1 MAPLCEC
8 NAWFEKG
15 TPTVTKERNSLPSDV
30 HFGPFLTPA
39 SSPFFSYLCFVLSC
53 PVFVLFYLILEDR
66 QTER

>member
-8 NAWFEKG
+8 NAWFKKG

-30 HFGPFLTPA
+30 NFGPLLTPA
-39 SSPFFSYLCFVLSC
+39 SSPFSYLCFVLSC
-53 PVFVLFYLILEDR
+53 LVFVLFCLILEDR